1 MQFIMYLYKKR
12 GKMRRKSKHS
22 NSHFEFQFNNKHNML
37 LYNKKILNSKQS
49 QISFEYL
56 IIMGFITFVIILVL
70 AIALFY
76 SGGVKDRIKITQMT
90 DCANKIISTAE
101 SVFYSGY
108 PSIATISCYLPEG
121 IQDIIIE
128 GKELVFTLQTSTGKP
143 TTSFASNV
151 QLAGDIMATPGLKKI
166 RLEANEDGEWVDI
179 KLG

>member
-1 MQFIMYLYKKR
+1 MITFINVVYYVFIEKR
-12 GKMRRKSKHS
+12 GKMRRKLK
-22 NSHFEFQFNNKHNML
+22 
-37 LYNKKILNSKQS
+37 S

-121 IQDIIIE
+121 IQDPIIIE

-151 QLAGDIMATPGLKKI
+151 QLAGYIMATPGLKKI
-166 RLEANEDGEWVDI
+166 RLEANIHGELVDI